1 VAAPPAV
8 LRYVVPKGSI
18 AIDGIS
24 LTVVDVGESAFR
36 VSLIPHTFAV
46 TTMGRRA
53 PGDRVNLEVDILAK
67 YVERLL
73 GGRSPESAAGPSVRQ
88 SESITPAFLR
98 EHGF

>member
-1 VAAPPAV
+1 VVA
-8 LRYVVPKGSI
+8 KGSI

-24 LTVVDVGESAFR
+24 LTVVDVGPDRFR

-46 TTMGRRA
+46 TAMSRKRV
-53 PGDRVNLEVDILAK
+53 GDAVNLETDILAK

-73 GGRSPESAAGPSVRQ
+73 GAKSGG
-88 SESITPAFLR
+88 ITEAFLR